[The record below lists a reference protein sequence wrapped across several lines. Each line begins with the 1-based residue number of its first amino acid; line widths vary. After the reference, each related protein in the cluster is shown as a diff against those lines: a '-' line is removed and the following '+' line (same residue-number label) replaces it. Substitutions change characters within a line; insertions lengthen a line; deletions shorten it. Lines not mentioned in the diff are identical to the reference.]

1 MRIPDPG
8 NSREYRPPIPVPKVG
23 NGIFH
28 SHSRS
33 RKWEWNFMEFS
44 FPFPKIGL
52 EFSTWIPVPEKWEW
66 NLPFPVPV
74 PEVQKS
80 FPLMAGCVAGGDMR
94 VHICVPQLCLMLTQ
108 YQSIMLIH
116 RMYNLVKYCIT
127 IVQACL
133 QLSAHYGCNDEPN
146 DGVTKCNSARSSLGR
161 ASTQR
166 AASQ

>member
-1 MRIPDPG
+1 MGTSRALCNSNIQGIPDPGNSQDFPGIPG

-66 NLPFPVPV
+66 FSLR
-74 PEVQKS
+74 VQKNIRKKS
-80 FPLMAGCVAGGDMR
+80 RLKP
-94 VHICVPQLCLMLTQ
+94 
-108 YQSIMLIH
+108 
-116 RMYNLVKYCIT
+116 
-127 IVQACL
+127 
-133 QLSAHYGCNDEPN
+133 
-146 DGVTKCNSARSSLGR
+146 
-161 ASTQR
+161 
-166 AASQ
+166 